1 MNDNLPSSP
10 GLGPASPWRGAF
22 VIGCFLWAVA
32 VACAPAAGEGKTYP
46 VSELPGC
53 KDLPQRMA
61 AHYEPVKVAVKPD
74 APQYDLPLD
83 LGKLTN
89 AGFAK
94 GVYPVRDKALAGK
107 ANSMLKAK
115 GFAVL
120 AGGRIDDVARFYKN
134 LKVRGV
140 PIFITSDSLLH
151 LYHIQ
156 FGETL
161 RDIEQRQFAADALAI
176 SKALQAEAIKLHAAS
191 AGKVKDAARLLVG
204 FTTVPT
210 VLLSRTDLSAE
221 AAEAL
226 KEVASWPARVPF
238 RRRMAFMEKYGEL
251 MEVLRKAQAAPRR
264 GPRPMRRPNLGYD
277 AKATRAAL
285 EAYLKAHPVKK
296 APDAKLIP
304 AFVAKDVRA
313 ELDLIAAHAGFRPSP
328 LFGYKEDYSQYV
340 PRGHYTRS
348 KVLKQYFKALMWY
361 GRMTFLIRG
370 KAPGVEGLVPL
381 AEAEKQTRAA
391 CCLAAMLEGKLPDGR
406 SVAEVWDRLYAVTA
420 YYVGLADDLTP
431 YEYRRAIREGLGTA
445 LPTSALADDNKLF
458 AVRAKLAQMRKP
470 AIYSGTGDLEGP
482 PAHVADEKTLAK
494 ALGATQGMRLMGQ
507 RYIPDSYMMGQLVY
521 PTVGP
526 FTGGGT
532 PFTMVVSDGGRIR
545 GFPRGLDVM
554 AVLGSAR
561 AREWIKT
568 GGDDQY
574 QRYDATLAKLKT
586 QFGKIDQAGWN
597 RNMYWSWL
605 HALQALLAKPSAG
618 YPTFMQ
624 SDAWR
629 DKQLA
634 AAIGSWAQLRHDTIL
649 YAKQSYTMMATG
661 MPPRPKMVEGY
672 VEPVPEF
679 YARLLA
685 LTRMTAK
692 GLEEFKVLDEKSRG
706 RLKALEGIV
715 ERLLKISQAELA
727 GKKLDKDDYAF
738 IRSFGDRLKYVVAG
752 VNKQGTQTTI
762 VADVHTDGNTRQCL
776 EEGTGFLHSMIVVY
790 PMPDGGRVA
799 GVGPILS
806 HYEFKQPMSN
816 RLTDEAWRKRLLG
829 GDVPPLPDWAKP
841 FTIAPTPREEL

>member
-1 MNDNLPSSP
+1 MNDNL
-10 GLGPASPWRGAF
+10 RF
-22 VIGCFLWAVA
+22 VTGCFLLVLLAAGPSAVA
-32 VACAPAAGEGKTYP
+32 EEPATYP

-61 AHYEPVKVAVKPD
+61 GHYEPVKVAAKPA

-83 LGKLTN
+83 LAKLTN
-89 AGFAK
+89 ADFGK
-94 GVYPVRDKALAGK
+94 SVYPVRDKPLAAK
-107 ANSMLKAK
+107 ADAMLKAK
-115 GFAVL
+115 GFAVIG
-120 AGGRIDDVARFYKN
+120 GGRNDDVARFYKN
-134 LKVRGV
+134 LKIRGV

-156 FGETL
+156 FDETL
-161 RDIEQRQFAADALAI
+161 RDIEQRQFAADALAL

-204 FTTVPT
+204 FMTVPA

-226 KEVASWPARVPF
+226 KEVKSWPARVPF
-238 RRRMAFMEKYGEL
+238 RRRTAFMEKYA
-251 MEVLRKAQAAPRR
+251 EVLQAIRKEQTAPVRPGP
-264 GPRPMRRPNLGYD
+264 GPRLRRRPNLGYD
-277 AKATRAAL
+277 AKATQAAL

-296 APDAKLIP
+296 TGGDDKLIP
-304 AFVAKDVRA
+304 ALVAKDVQA
-313 ELDLIAAHAGFRPSP
+313 ELALIAAHSGFAPSP

-370 KAPGVEGLVPL
+370 KAPGVKGLIPL

-391 CCLAAMLEGKLPDGR
+391 CLLAAMLEGKLPDGR
-406 SVAEVWDRLYAVTA
+406 TVAAVWDRLYAVTA

-431 YEYRRAIREGLGTA
+431 YEYRQAIRQSIDTA
-445 LPTSALADDNKLF
+445 LAPSALADDSKLF
-458 AVRAKLAQMRKP
+458 AVRAQLAKLRKP
-470 AIYSGTGDLEGP
+470 AIYSGTGDIVGP
-482 PAHVADEKTLAK
+482 PVEIADEKTLAK
-494 ALGATQGMRLMGQ
+494 ALAATQGMRLMGQ

-521 PTVGP
+521 PTVGA

-532 PFTMVVSDGGRIR
+532 PFTMVASAGGRIR

-554 AVLGSAR
+554 AVLGCSR
-561 AREWIKT
+561 AREWIKA

-574 QRYDATLAKLKT
+574 QRYDQTLGKLKT

-605 HALQALLAKPSAG
+605 YALRALLEKPSAG

-649 YAKQSYTMMATG
+649 YAKQSYSITAGAAPM
-661 MPPRPKMVEGY
+661 RPKMVEGY

-685 LTRMTAK
+685 LTRMTLK
-692 GLEEFKVLDEKSRG
+692 GLDEFKVLDEKSRG
-706 RLKALEGIV
+706 RLKALESIV

-727 GKKLDKDDYAF
+727 GEKLGKDDYAF

-752 VNKQGTQTTI
+752 VDSEGTQTTI
-762 VADVHTDGNTRQCL
+762 VADVHTDGNTRSCL
-776 EEGTGFLHSMIVVY
+776 EEGTGFLHTMIVVY

-799 GVGPILS
+799 GAGPVFS

-829 GDVPPLPDWAKP
+829 GNTPPLPDWAKP
-841 FTIAPTPREEL
+841 YTVAPTPREAL